1 MTLHETFLLLLRSA
15 LWGEKICFE
24 GRKMTL
30 AQYQTLMGLAREQAV
45 AGLIGQSMMA
55 SGLKL
60 SKQVAMEVYAL
71 TQTIRQRNEQM
82 DMAVADLSHKME
94 NQGIR
99 IIVFKGQTLAKL
111 YPDAGLRQSGD
122 IDFICHPDDWE
133 KAIGY
138 FRDDWEVKI
147 VDTNSNK
154 HVEFELNGIQY
165 EMHST
170 LTSFAYPPHQRYWE
184 NVVMKQVWNAPCSID
199 ICGQAVPILAPTY
212 NVLYVFIH
220 IFYHLIIEGI
230 GLRQFCD
237 WAMAQSKLKIKN
249 EELKKH
255 LEGIGLYK
263 AYTGLGAI
271 LTNHL
276 GQPEQGFPFPITNDD
291 HKYAPQLMANIWE
304 MGNFGHNIQYI
315 QKRGVV
321 HGLQHLGRMFKQV
334 RLFYHYAPAEAW
346 WRIPQTFKWWGIKLY
361 RLIGL

>member
-1 MTLHETFLLLLRSA
+1 MTLHETFLLLLRST

-24 GRKMTL
+24 GRKMAQ
-30 AQYQTLMGLAREQAV
+30 AQYQSLIGLAHEQAV
-45 AGLIGQSMMA
+45 AGLIGQSLID

-60 SKQVAMEVYAL
+60 PKQAAMEVYAL
-71 TQTIRQRNEQM
+71 TETIRQRNEQM
-82 DMAVADLSHKME
+82 DMAVADLSCKME

-122 IDFICHPDDWE
+122 IDFICHPDDWSR
-133 KAIGY
+133 AMAY
-138 FRDDWEVKI
+138 FQHTLGVK
-147 VDTNSNK
+147 VKNTNSNK
-154 HVEFELNGIQY
+154 HVEFELNDIQY
-165 EMHST
+165 EMHSM

-184 NVVMKQVWNAPCSID
+184 NVVMKQVWNTPCTID

-212 NVLYVFIH
+212 NALYVFIH

-237 WAMAQSKLKIKN
+237 WAKAQDKLKINN
-249 EELKKH
+249 EELKMH

-271 LTNHL
+271 LTDHL
-276 GQPEQGFPFPITNDD
+276 GLPMQAFPFPITNDD
-291 HKYAPQLMANIWE
+291 HKSVPVLMENIWK
-304 MGNFGHNIQYI
+304 MGNFGHNVQYI

-321 HGLQHLGRMFKQV
+321 HGLQRLGRTAGQAK
-334 RLFYHYAPAEAW
+334 LFYHYAPAEAW
-346 WRIPQTFKWWGIKLY
+346 WRIPQTFKWWGVKIH
-361 RLIGL
+361 RFFQR